1 MFHHHKKFHGGVFF
15 QGSFADFSCVYMHRI
30 FCVYKRIMQDI
41 IREYGPAIIS
51 VVVIGAMIALVT
63 FLIGND
69 NSSIVGQAFETLINN
84 FFAGASGGGAG

>member
-1 MFHHHKKFHGGVFF
+1 MVVSFFKAVSPTFHVSISIGF
-15 QGSFADFSCVYMHRI
+15 

-41 IREYGPAIIS
+41 IREYGPAVIS

-63 FLIGND
+63 FLVGSD
-69 NSSIVGQAFETLINN
+69 NSSIVGQAFETLINS